1 MKNSN
6 FQIFSENINNKDA
19 IDKLY
24 DDVFG
29 KDRKKRS
36 VYHLRTGKKVSDLC
50 FVIKKN
56 ENEIFACIRFW
67 LIKIGLLDGLL

>member
-6 FQIFSENINNKDA
+6 FQIFPENINNKDA

-36 VYHLRTGKKVSDLC
+36 VYNLRTGKKVSDLC
-50 FVIKKN
+50 FVIKK
-56 ENEIFACIRFW
+56 
-67 LIKIGLLDGLL
+67 DD

>member
-6 FQIFSENINNKDA
+6 FQIFPENINNKIA

-36 VYHLRTGKKVSDLC
+36 VYNLRTGKKVSD
-50 FVIKKN
+50 
-56 ENEIFACIRFW
+56 
-67 LIKIGLLDGLL
+67 

>member
-6 FQIFSENINNKDA
+6 FQIFPENINNKDA

-36 VYHLRTGKKVSDLC
+36 VYNLRTGKKVSDLC
-50 FVIKKN
+50 FVIKKDGN
-56 ENEIFACIRFW
+56 DIYACIRF
-67 LIKIGLLDGLL
+67 GL